1 MDRHSIHFPSKHAAL
16 RDDVHAL
23 GGLVGEVLRDQ
34 GGSALF
40 ELVEGDRVEA
50 INWRAGDTASHQ
62 GLIVR
67 TAGRTPAVARDLVR
81 AFSTWFQVVNL
92 AEKVHRLRRRRQ
104 YLNDSERPQ
113 PGGIGDAIMRLKV
126 DGHSLDGV
134 LGLLRGLTL
143 YPTFTTHPTEIARRT
158 ILRKQQHIA
167 ELMIERLNPALTPDE
182 KHSVWERIR
191 MELTSGWQ
199 TEQHPRER
207 LTVADEREHVLFY
220 LTEIIYRI
228 IPAFYEEIEQAL
240 QHAYDVKVDTLQM
253 PVVLRFGSWVGADMD
268 GNPDLHAKSIR
279 ETIHRQQQVI
289 ISTYY
294 TECLALAERLSQSA
308 TRVGV
313 SKRLESRIEEYLRLL
328 PGTQS
333 IAPARHDRMPYRL
346 FLGQIA
352 ERLRTTYD
360 GRPNHYEHVGQFEAD
375 VMLVIESLRD
385 HNGKFA
391 GLYQVERLLRRIR
404 TFGFHLATL
413 DVRQHAD
420 VHRAVIGE
428 GMADQEWS
436 ARPAEERAARIS
448 TALSGDIGHAA
459 PLGPVG
465 RRTLAVFEA
474 MQQCR
479 HRFGRQS
486 IGSYIVCGTRG
497 HDDVLSVLLLA
508 RWADV
513 TDKKSGHV
521 PIDVVPLFDTVE
533 ALQQSANVLKA
544 LTDNEQY
551 ASHLA
556 SRGRNQTVLIG
567 YSDSNKGNGI
577 AAARFA
583 LYRAQGELVDVAR
596 GASVD
601 LVLFHGR
608 GGTTSRGGGRID
620 ALVRSTPP
628 GAIASRLR
636 VTEQGDVVSNNYGL
650 PAIALRT
657 FGQAFHSVMLATA
670 GTMRQGPEKSRYL
683 RVMETI
689 AAASD
694 RRYRELL
701 ADDRRFH
708 DFFRQV
714 TPIDVIERMHVGAR
728 PAYRPGRADLGGL
741 RAVPWVFSWTQ
752 SRHFLPGWFGFGSGL
767 EAAAREH
774 GSSVLAEMRGGWPFF
789 ATLLDDVESQLAK
802 ADFVI
807 ASLYE
812 ELVSPEHR
820 DYIETIRQEY
830 ALTTRWV
837 LWIKGEVDL
846 LDSDPNLQRAI
857 VLRSPYIDPMHFMQI
872 DLLKRWRAGGREDRD
887 LLEGLLASISGIA
900 QGLQSTG

>member
-1 MDRHSIHFPSKHAAL
+1 MDRHSIHFPPKHAAL

-23 GGLVGEVLRDQ
+23 GGLVGEVLQDQ
-34 GGSALF
+34 GGDALLG
-40 ELVEGDRVEA
+40 LVEGDRVEA
-50 INWRAGDTASHQ
+50 INWRAGAAESHQ
-62 GLIVR
+62 QLIVR

-126 DGHSLDGV
+126 DGHSLDSV

-143 YPTFTTHPTEIARRT
+143 YPTFATHPTEIARRT

-220 LTEIIYRI
+220 LTEIVYRI

-240 QHAYDVKVDTLQM
+240 ERVFDVRVDTLEM

-279 ETIHRQQQVI
+279 ETLHRQQQVI

-313 SKRLESRIEEYLRLL
+313 SRRLEARIEEYLRLL

-346 FLGQIA
+346 FLGQVA

-375 VMLVIESLRD
+375 VVLVVESLRD
-385 HNGKFA
+385 HKGQFA

-413 DVRQHAD
+413 DVRQHAE

-428 GMADQEWS
+428 GMGDDGWA
-436 ARPAEERAARIS
+436 ARPVEERALRIS
-448 TALSGDIGHAA
+448 AALAGDIGHGA

-479 HRFGRQS
+479 HRYGRRA
-486 IGSYIVCGTRG
+486 IGNYIVCGTRG
-497 HDDVLSVLLLA
+497 HDDVLAVLLLA
-508 RWADV
+508 RWADI

-533 ALQQSANVLKA
+533 ALQKSGGILAA
-544 LTDNEQY
+544 LTADAQY
-551 ASHLA
+551 AAHLA
-556 SRGRNQTVLIG
+556 SRDRHQTVLIG

-583 LYRAQGELVDVAR
+583 LYEAQVDLVDVAR
-596 GASVD
+596 NGSID

-620 ALVRSTPP
+620 ALVRSAPP
-628 GAIASRLR
+628 GAVASRLR

-657 FGQAFHSVMLATA
+657 IGQAFHSVMLATA
-670 GTMRQGPEKSRYL
+670 GTMRQAPEKPRF
-683 RVMETI
+683 REVMRTV

-694 RRYRELL
+694 ARYRELL
-701 ADDRRFH
+701 EDDRRFH

-728 PAYRPGRADLGGL
+728 PAYRPGRTDLGGL

-752 SRHFLPGWFGFGSGL
+752 SRHFLPGWYGLGSGL

-774 GSSVLAEMRGGWPFF
+774 GTSVVAEMRGGWPFF
-789 ATLLDDVESQLAK
+789 AALLDDVESQLAK
-802 ADFVI
+802 ADLDI
-807 ASLYE
+807 ACLYE
-812 ELVSPEHR
+812 ALVAAEHR
-820 DYIETIRQEY
+820 DYIETIRREY
-830 ALTTRWV
+830 ALTKRWV
-837 LWIKGEVDL
+837 LWVKGEVDL
-846 LDSDPNLQRAI
+846 LDSDPTLQRSI
-857 VLRSPYIDPMHFMQI
+857 LLRSPYIDPMHFMQI

-887 LLEGLLASISGIA
+887 LLDGLLASISGIA